1 MRAGRFRLA
10 LIQMLISPG
19 EAEKNLQRAIDLI
32 RTAAQNKADVILL
45 PEALPFGW
53 MDSAAKTGATTLP
66 DGAHCR
72 ALRDAAKELKVFI
85 CSGLV
90 ERAGERLFN
99 SAVLISDAGEVLLHH
114 RKINELEIARE
125 LYELGDR
132 LGVAETRLGRLG
144 LMICAD
150 AFAPGQ
156 VISRTLAM
164 MGAEVILSPC
174 AWAVPPDHDNSRT
187 PYGQLWLDNY
197 GPVSREFQTWIAGCS
212 NVGPIR
218 SGPWAGH
225 KCIGCSMVL
234 GADGKRK
241 IGGPY
246 GEGAEEILF
255 VDVGGGAND

>member
-1 MRAGRFRLA
+1 MRSGRFKLA

-19 EAEKNLQRAIDLI
+19 EAEENLQRAIGLI
-32 RTAAQNKADVILL
+32 RTAAKSKADVILL

-53 MDSAAKTGATTLP
+53 MDPAARTGATTIP
-66 DGAHCR
+66 DGEHCQ
-72 ALRDAAKELKVFI
+72 ALRKVTNELKVFI

-90 ERAGERLFN
+90 EKAGDQLFN

-125 LYELGDR
+125 LYGLGDR
-132 LGVAETRLGRLG
+132 LGVAETRFGRWG

-150 AFAPGQ
+150 AFVPGQ

-174 AWAVPPDHDNSRT
+174 AWAVPADHDNSRT
-187 PYGQLWLDNY
+187 PYGQLWVDNY
-197 GPVSREFQTWIAGCS
+197 GPVSREFQIWIAGCS

-225 KCIGCSMVL
+225 KCVGCSMVL
-234 GADGKRK
+234 GGEGQKTLN
-241 IGGPY
+241 GPY
-246 GEGAEEILF
+246 EEEKILF
-255 VDVGGGAND
+255 VDIGDGGSS